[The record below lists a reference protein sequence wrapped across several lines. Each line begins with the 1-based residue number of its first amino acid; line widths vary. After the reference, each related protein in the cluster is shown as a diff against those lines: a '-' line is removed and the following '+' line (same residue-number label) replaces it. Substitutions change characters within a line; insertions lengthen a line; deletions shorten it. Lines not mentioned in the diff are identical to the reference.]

1 MSRFSQP
8 VYQVWRRGELSV
20 RYSVVSIRW
29 LLLLTLLVVL
39 LAAYALT
46 IGRYT
51 ISMPD
56 LWQVIIGQGSSVQE
70 RIVWNIR
77 LPRIVTAVFVGAALG
92 VSGGIFQSVSRNAL
106 GSPDVIGFTTGAAT
120 GAIAQI
126 VLFEQGPVQV
136 ALAAI
141 VGGMV
146 TAVAVYLLSR
156 KAGVVGGY
164 RLILTGIG
172 IGSVL
177 SALNGLMLVKG
188 NIDNAVT
195 ANLWLAGSLHARTW
209 LHAIPVMVGTL
220 LLVPVVM
227 LLAKPLAMIEMGDD
241 LAIQLGIQVEHIRL
255 VMLLM
260 AVVLAAIATGSAGP
274 IAFIALAAPQLISR
288 LLRVSQLPVY
298 GCAVMLTSNFFYN
311 DYEDL
316 QLPFYISAR
325 TTKIIN
331 AEKARTY
338 GAEFSSRWLPRPD
351 LQLSA
356 GLGLLETKINK
367 FSDSEYEGNELP
379 RAPSYSMNFGADY
392 TFFNHFVF
400 STTVNY
406 TDTYYSYYD
415 NDEMGKID
423 ADWITNVQLAYN
435 FSMGR
440 ATLFA
445 TNLFNSTQPTMITD
459 NDVYTAV
466 TQQPRLVG
474 VSLQLDF

>member
-1 MSRFSQP
+1 MEDSTVMSRFSQP
-8 VYQVWRRGELSV
+8 VSQVWRCGELSV
-20 RYSVVSIRW
+20 RYSVSSIRW

-56 LWQVIIGQGSSVQE
+56 LWQVMGGQGSSVQE

-120 GAIAQI
+120 GAIAQF
-126 VLFEQGPVQV
+126 VLFEQGPMQV
-136 ALAAI
+136 VLAAM

-220 LLVPVVM
+220 LLVPMVM
-227 LLAKPLAMIEMGDD
+227 LLAKPLAMLEMGDD
-241 LAIQLGIQVEHIRL
+241 LAIQLGIRVEHIRL
-255 VMLLM
+255 VMLLI
-260 AVVLAAIATGSAGP
+260 AVVLAATATGAAGP

-288 LLRVSQLPVY
+288 LLRASQLPVY
-298 GCAVMLTSNFFYN
+298 GCAVMGALLMVVADLITQLQPLNLTLPIGRMTGIVGGFY
-311 DYEDL
+311 L
-316 QLPFYISAR
+316 LWLLTR
-325 TTKIIN
+325 T
-331 AEKARTY
+331 
-338 GAEFSSRWLPRPD
+338 
-351 LQLSA
+351 
-356 GLGLLETKINK
+356 
-367 FSDSEYEGNELP
+367 
-379 RAPSYSMNFGADY
+379 
-392 TFFNHFVF
+392 
-400 STTVNY
+400 
-406 TDTYYSYYD
+406 
-415 NDEMGKID
+415 
-423 ADWITNVQLAYN
+423 
-435 FSMGR
+435 
-440 ATLFA
+440 
-445 TNLFNSTQPTMITD
+445 
-459 NDVYTAV
+459 
-466 TQQPRLVG
+466 PRL
-474 VSLQLDF
+474 

>member
-56 LWQVIIGQGSSVQE
+56 LWQVILGQGSSVQE

-241 LAIQLGIQVEHIRL
+241 LAIQLGIRVEHIRL

-288 LLRVSQLPVY
+288 LLRASQLPVY
-298 GCAVMLTSNFFYN
+298 GCAVMGALLMVVADLITQLQPLNLTLPIGRMTGIVGGFY
-311 DYEDL
+311 L
-316 QLPFYISAR
+316 LWLLTR
-325 TTKIIN
+325 T
-331 AEKARTY
+331 
-338 GAEFSSRWLPRPD
+338 
-351 LQLSA
+351 
-356 GLGLLETKINK
+356 
-367 FSDSEYEGNELP
+367 
-379 RAPSYSMNFGADY
+379 
-392 TFFNHFVF
+392 
-400 STTVNY
+400 
-406 TDTYYSYYD
+406 
-415 NDEMGKID
+415 
-423 ADWITNVQLAYN
+423 
-435 FSMGR
+435 
-440 ATLFA
+440 
-445 TNLFNSTQPTMITD
+445 
-459 NDVYTAV
+459 
-466 TQQPRLVG
+466 PRL
-474 VSLQLDF
+474 

>member
-20 RYSVVSIRW
+20 RYSAVSIRW

-56 LWQVIIGQGSSVQE
+56 LWQVFIGQGSAVQE

-141 VGGMV
+141 VGGIV
-146 TAVAVYLLSR
+146 TAVAVYWFSR

-209 LHAIPVMVGTL
+209 SHAIPVMVGVVV
-220 LLVPVVM
+220 LVPIIM
-227 LLAKPLAMIEMGDD
+227 LLTRQLSMMAMGDD
-241 LAIQLGIQVEHIRL
+241 LATQLGIRVERVRL
-255 VMLLM
+255 VMLLT
-260 AVVLAAIATGSAGP
+260 AVILAAIATGSAGP
-274 IAFIALAAPQLISR
+274 IAFIALAAPQLIIR
-288 LLRVSQLPVY
+288 LLRISQLPVY
-298 GCAVMLTSNFFYN
+298 GSAVMGALLMAVA
-311 DYEDL
+311 DL
-316 QLPFYISAR
+316 
-325 TTKIIN
+325 
-331 AEKARTY
+331 
-338 GAEFSSRWLPRPD
+338 
-351 LQLSA
+351 
-356 GLGLLETKINK
+356 
-367 FSDSEYEGNELP
+367 
-379 RAPSYSMNFGADY
+379 
-392 TFFNHFVF
+392 
-400 STTVNY
+400 
-406 TDTYYSYYD
+406 
-415 NDEMGKID
+415 
-423 ADWITNVQLAYN
+423 
-435 FSMGR
+435 
-440 ATLFA
+440 
-445 TNLFNSTQPTMITD
+445 
-459 NDVYTAV
+459 V
-466 TQQPRLVG
+466 TQLQPLNLTLPIGRMTGIVG
-474 VSLQLDF
+474 GLYLIWLLTRSPKL

>member
-241 LAIQLGIQVEHIRL
+241 LAIQLGIRVEHIRL

-288 LLRVSQLPVY
+288 LLRASQLPVY
-298 GCAVMLTSNFFYN
+298 GCAVMGALLMVVADLITQLQPLNLTLPIGRMTGIVGGFY
-311 DYEDL
+311 L
-316 QLPFYISAR
+316 LWLLTR
-325 TTKIIN
+325 T
-331 AEKARTY
+331 
-338 GAEFSSRWLPRPD
+338 
-351 LQLSA
+351 
-356 GLGLLETKINK
+356 
-367 FSDSEYEGNELP
+367 
-379 RAPSYSMNFGADY
+379 
-392 TFFNHFVF
+392 
-400 STTVNY
+400 
-406 TDTYYSYYD
+406 
-415 NDEMGKID
+415 
-423 ADWITNVQLAYN
+423 
-435 FSMGR
+435 
-440 ATLFA
+440 
-445 TNLFNSTQPTMITD
+445 
-459 NDVYTAV
+459 
-466 TQQPRLVG
+466 PRL
-474 VSLQLDF
+474 

>member
-298 GCAVMLTSNFFYN
+298 GCAVMGALLMVVADLITQLQPLNLTLPIGRMTGIVGGFY
-311 DYEDL
+311 L
-316 QLPFYISAR
+316 LWLLTR
-325 TTKIIN
+325 T
-331 AEKARTY
+331 
-338 GAEFSSRWLPRPD
+338 
-351 LQLSA
+351 
-356 GLGLLETKINK
+356 
-367 FSDSEYEGNELP
+367 
-379 RAPSYSMNFGADY
+379 
-392 TFFNHFVF
+392 
-400 STTVNY
+400 
-406 TDTYYSYYD
+406 
-415 NDEMGKID
+415 
-423 ADWITNVQLAYN
+423 
-435 FSMGR
+435 
-440 ATLFA
+440 
-445 TNLFNSTQPTMITD
+445 
-459 NDVYTAV
+459 
-466 TQQPRLVG
+466 PRL
-474 VSLQLDF
+474 

>member
-1 MSRFSQP
+1 MNRCSQP
-8 VYQVWRRGELSV
+8 VYQVWRRGEWSL
-20 RYSVVSIRW
+20 RYSAVSMGW
-29 LLLLTLLVVL
+29 LLLLTVLVVG

-56 LWQVIIGQGSSVQE
+56 LWQVLSGQGSAVQE

-141 VGGMV
+141 LGGIV
-146 TAVAVYLLSR
+146 TAVMVYLLSR

-172 IGSVL
+172 IGAVL

-209 LHAIPVMVGTL
+209 SHAIPVMVGVIA
-220 LLVPVVM
+220 LVPLIM
-227 LLAKPLAMIEMGDD
+227 LLARQLSLMEMGDD
-241 LAIQLGIQVEHIRL
+241 LATQLGIRVERVRL
-255 VMLLM
+255 VMLLA
-260 AVVLAAIATGSAGP
+260 AVILAAIATGSAGP

-288 LLRVSQLPVY
+288 LLRTSQLPVY
-298 GCAVMLTSNFFYN
+298 GSAVMGALLMVVADLITQLQPLNLT
-311 DYEDL
+311 
-316 QLPFYISAR
+316 LPIGRMTGIVGGLYLI
-325 TTKIIN
+325 
-331 AEKARTY
+331 
-338 GAEFSSRWLPRPD
+338 WLLTRSPK
-351 LQLSA
+351 L
-356 GLGLLETKINK
+356 
-367 FSDSEYEGNELP
+367 
-379 RAPSYSMNFGADY
+379 
-392 TFFNHFVF
+392 
-400 STTVNY
+400 
-406 TDTYYSYYD
+406 
-415 NDEMGKID
+415 
-423 ADWITNVQLAYN
+423 
-435 FSMGR
+435 
-440 ATLFA
+440 
-445 TNLFNSTQPTMITD
+445 
-459 NDVYTAV
+459 
-466 TQQPRLVG
+466 
-474 VSLQLDF
+474 

>member
-241 LAIQLGIQVEHIRL
+241 LAIQLGIRVEHIRL

-298 GCAVMLTSNFFYN
+298 GCAVMGALLMVVADLITQLQPLNLTLPIGRMTGIVGGFY
-311 DYEDL
+311 L
-316 QLPFYISAR
+316 LWLLTR
-325 TTKIIN
+325 T
-331 AEKARTY
+331 
-338 GAEFSSRWLPRPD
+338 
-351 LQLSA
+351 
-356 GLGLLETKINK
+356 
-367 FSDSEYEGNELP
+367 
-379 RAPSYSMNFGADY
+379 
-392 TFFNHFVF
+392 
-400 STTVNY
+400 
-406 TDTYYSYYD
+406 
-415 NDEMGKID
+415 
-423 ADWITNVQLAYN
+423 
-435 FSMGR
+435 
-440 ATLFA
+440 
-445 TNLFNSTQPTMITD
+445 
-459 NDVYTAV
+459 
-466 TQQPRLVG
+466 PRL
-474 VSLQLDF
+474 

>member
-126 VLFEQGPVQV
+126 VLFEQGPAQV

-288 LLRVSQLPVY
+288 LLRASQLPVY
-298 GCAVMLTSNFFYN
+298 GCAVMGALLMVVADLITQLQPLNLTLPIGRMTGIVGGFY
-311 DYEDL
+311 L
-316 QLPFYISAR
+316 LWLLTR
-325 TTKIIN
+325 T
-331 AEKARTY
+331 
-338 GAEFSSRWLPRPD
+338 
-351 LQLSA
+351 
-356 GLGLLETKINK
+356 
-367 FSDSEYEGNELP
+367 
-379 RAPSYSMNFGADY
+379 
-392 TFFNHFVF
+392 
-400 STTVNY
+400 
-406 TDTYYSYYD
+406 
-415 NDEMGKID
+415 
-423 ADWITNVQLAYN
+423 
-435 FSMGR
+435 
-440 ATLFA
+440 
-445 TNLFNSTQPTMITD
+445 
-459 NDVYTAV
+459 
-466 TQQPRLVG
+466 PRL
-474 VSLQLDF
+474 

>member
-1 MSRFSQP
+1 MEDSTVMSRFSQP

-56 LWQVIIGQGSSVQE
+56 LWQVILGQGSSVQE

-241 LAIQLGIQVEHIRL
+241 LAIQLGIRVEHIRL

-288 LLRVSQLPVY
+288 LLRASQLPVY
-298 GCAVMLTSNFFYN
+298 GCAVMGALLMVVADLITQLQPLNLTLPIGRMTGIVGGFY
-311 DYEDL
+311 L
-316 QLPFYISAR
+316 LWLLTR
-325 TTKIIN
+325 T
-331 AEKARTY
+331 
-338 GAEFSSRWLPRPD
+338 
-351 LQLSA
+351 
-356 GLGLLETKINK
+356 
-367 FSDSEYEGNELP
+367 
-379 RAPSYSMNFGADY
+379 
-392 TFFNHFVF
+392 
-400 STTVNY
+400 
-406 TDTYYSYYD
+406 
-415 NDEMGKID
+415 
-423 ADWITNVQLAYN
+423 
-435 FSMGR
+435 
-440 ATLFA
+440 
-445 TNLFNSTQPTMITD
+445 
-459 NDVYTAV
+459 
-466 TQQPRLVG
+466 PRL
-474 VSLQLDF
+474 

>member
-288 LLRVSQLPVY
+288 LLRASQLPVY
-298 GCAVMLTSNFFYN
+298 GCAVMGALLMVVADLITQLQPLNLTLPIGRMTGIVGGFY
-311 DYEDL
+311 L
-316 QLPFYISAR
+316 LWLLTR
-325 TTKIIN
+325 T
-331 AEKARTY
+331 
-338 GAEFSSRWLPRPD
+338 
-351 LQLSA
+351 
-356 GLGLLETKINK
+356 
-367 FSDSEYEGNELP
+367 
-379 RAPSYSMNFGADY
+379 
-392 TFFNHFVF
+392 
-400 STTVNY
+400 
-406 TDTYYSYYD
+406 
-415 NDEMGKID
+415 
-423 ADWITNVQLAYN
+423 
-435 FSMGR
+435 
-440 ATLFA
+440 
-445 TNLFNSTQPTMITD
+445 
-459 NDVYTAV
+459 
-466 TQQPRLVG
+466 PRL
-474 VSLQLDF
+474 

>member
-56 LWQVIIGQGSSVQE
+56 LWQVILGQGSSVQE

-288 LLRVSQLPVY
+288 LLRASQLPVY
-298 GCAVMLTSNFFYN
+298 GCAVMGALLMVVADLITQLQPLNLTLPIGRMTGIVGGFY
-311 DYEDL
+311 L
-316 QLPFYISAR
+316 LWLLTR
-325 TTKIIN
+325 T
-331 AEKARTY
+331 
-338 GAEFSSRWLPRPD
+338 
-351 LQLSA
+351 
-356 GLGLLETKINK
+356 
-367 FSDSEYEGNELP
+367 
-379 RAPSYSMNFGADY
+379 
-392 TFFNHFVF
+392 
-400 STTVNY
+400 
-406 TDTYYSYYD
+406 
-415 NDEMGKID
+415 
-423 ADWITNVQLAYN
+423 
-435 FSMGR
+435 
-440 ATLFA
+440 
-445 TNLFNSTQPTMITD
+445 
-459 NDVYTAV
+459 
-466 TQQPRLVG
+466 PRL
-474 VSLQLDF
+474 

>member
-209 LHAIPVMVGTL
+209 LHAIPVMVGML

-241 LAIQLGIQVEHIRL
+241 LAIQLGIRVEHIRL

-298 GCAVMLTSNFFYN
+298 GCAVMGALLMVVADLITQLQPLNLTLPIGRMTGIVGGFY
-311 DYEDL
+311 L
-316 QLPFYISAR
+316 LWLLTR
-325 TTKIIN
+325 T
-331 AEKARTY
+331 
-338 GAEFSSRWLPRPD
+338 
-351 LQLSA
+351 
-356 GLGLLETKINK
+356 
-367 FSDSEYEGNELP
+367 
-379 RAPSYSMNFGADY
+379 
-392 TFFNHFVF
+392 
-400 STTVNY
+400 
-406 TDTYYSYYD
+406 
-415 NDEMGKID
+415 
-423 ADWITNVQLAYN
+423 
-435 FSMGR
+435 
-440 ATLFA
+440 
-445 TNLFNSTQPTMITD
+445 
-459 NDVYTAV
+459 
-466 TQQPRLVG
+466 PRL
-474 VSLQLDF
+474 

>member
-141 VGGMV
+141 VGCMV

-241 LAIQLGIQVEHIRL
+241 LAIQLGIRVEHIRL

-298 GCAVMLTSNFFYN
+298 GCAVMGALLMVVADLITQLQPLNLTLPIGRMTGIVGGFY
-311 DYEDL
+311 L
-316 QLPFYISAR
+316 LWLLTR
-325 TTKIIN
+325 T
-331 AEKARTY
+331 
-338 GAEFSSRWLPRPD
+338 
-351 LQLSA
+351 
-356 GLGLLETKINK
+356 
-367 FSDSEYEGNELP
+367 
-379 RAPSYSMNFGADY
+379 
-392 TFFNHFVF
+392 
-400 STTVNY
+400 
-406 TDTYYSYYD
+406 
-415 NDEMGKID
+415 
-423 ADWITNVQLAYN
+423 
-435 FSMGR
+435 
-440 ATLFA
+440 
-445 TNLFNSTQPTMITD
+445 
-459 NDVYTAV
+459 
-466 TQQPRLVG
+466 PRL
-474 VSLQLDF
+474 